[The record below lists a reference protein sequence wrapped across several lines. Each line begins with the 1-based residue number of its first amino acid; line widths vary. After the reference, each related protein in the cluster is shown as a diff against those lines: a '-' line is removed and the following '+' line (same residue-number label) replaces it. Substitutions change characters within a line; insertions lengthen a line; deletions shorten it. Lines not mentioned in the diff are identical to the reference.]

1 MSYTDWSK
9 LPKELIELIFDEL
22 QHAGDIIR
30 FGTVCRFWGLVALEA
45 RQQVFKPLRPLSPM
59 LLLPPNKDDEAHKL
73 YDFFKKKAYK
83 IQIPAMRDKW
93 CCNSWNGWLIAIN
106 HTFPYEICCLNPILG
121 VQIDLPPAIT
131 FEDSP
136 PDLDETPIEFFLNK
150 VVLSSTPSP
159 SNANCV
165 IMAIHSNYKK
175 LAFCKPGDKRWI
187 TLKSED
193 IQYKDLLYYKDN
205 FYAIG
210 RSKVVQC
217 DIGDDPRVIPFA
229 LLPKMGYFQYRYL
242 VESSDCLLYVLRYM
256 DLKDQEDPLKLRYET
271 TGFKVFDL
279 DSDKRKFSYRYETT
293 TFKVY
298 NFDFDQKK
306 WKLLKNIKEKA
317 LLLGHNQAI
326 SISTKKFD
334 GFKSNHI
341 YFLDDYKE
349 GYFENTYGC
358 HDMGVFNIKTHLF
371 KPIFRCTQLWA
382 SPLFWMRPELS
393 LH

>member
-93 CCNSWNGWLIAIN
+93 CCNSWNGWLITIN
-106 HTFPYEICCLNPILG
+106 HTFPYEIY
-121 VQIDLPPAIT
+121 
-131 FEDSP
+131 SP

-165 IMAIHSNYKK
+165 IMAIHSNYNK

-242 VESSDCLLYVLRYM
+242 VESSDCLLYVLRYL
-256 DLKDQEDPLKLRYET
+256 DLKDEEDPLKLRYET

-306 WKLLKNIKEKA
+306 WKLVKNIKEKA
-317 LLLGHNQAI
+317 LLL
-326 SISTKKFD
+326 
-334 GFKSNHI
+334 
-341 YFLDDYKE
+341 

-371 KPIFRCTQLWA
+371 KPIFRRTQLWA